1 VLNRKSQVYTHI
13 SVYHMMSTPSFTR
26 LVLIFLILSNLLVN
40 TIMTSGVKEM
50 KGTKIDPYDIAVS
63 IIYDTKTKEQLV
75 KTNKENEI
83 IYLYHKGY
91 WEHRGTIPIIK
102 TLIQSLLKGI
112 TTKHKVR
119 EVLGHIRRETYFDP
133 KEIEENRKYLCL
145 ENCVY
150 DLDAGK
156 TLPHSPDIFA
166 TVKLPINYDSSIPTT
181 EIEKYVATLVKKS
194 DILKLQEH
202 LGDILSP
209 HTETKKLIYL
219 WGDKDSGKTTLNRI
233 LQEIIGEH
241 NYCSLSLKQLTDK
254 FTNFGIYGKIANICS
269 EMPYKLSNSNL
280 ELLKTLTGGDTITI
294 QQKFKPAFE
303 YRPIIKHIFGA
314 NGIPHIDLKYADDAL
329 YGRFDFIFFPNRFKP
344 DATFISRYTT
354 ERMKSAWLNWLI
366 QGYERLKANHWIITR
381 HLSVKQVEKLFR
393 DAVLGEDLFLTWLMK
408 NYTASVGAYIDK
420 SVMFKDYC
428 KILTKLSPEYC
439 YTYEVFCRRV
449 LGNPIISIGS
459 ARKVIKGKQEQVFT
473 GIKKR

>member
-1 VLNRKSQVYTHI
+1 VLERNLHFFTHI
-13 SVYHMMSTPSFTR
+13 SVYHMMSIDKFTK
-26 LVLIFLILSNLLVN
+26 LVLIFLVLSNLLVN

-102 TLIQSLLKGI
+102 TLIQNLLKGI

-166 TVKLPINYDSSIPTT
+166 TVKLPITYDSSIPTT
-181 EIEKYVATLVKKS
+181 EIEKYIATLVKKS
-194 DILKLQEH
+194 DIPKLQEH

-233 LQEIIGEH
+233 IQEIIGEH

-329 YGRFDFIFFPNRFKP
+329 YGRFDFIFFPNTFKP
-344 DATFISRYTT
+344 NATIVTRYTT

-366 QGYERLKANHWIITR
+366 QGYERLKANDWIITR

-393 DAVLGEDLFLTWLMK
+393 DAVLGEDKFLKWLFN
-408 NYTASVGAYIDK
+408 NYTASTGSYVVKTEMYKEYDK
-420 SVMFKDYC
+420 HST
-428 KILTKLSPEYC
+428 KIAPEY
-439 YTYEVFCRRV
+439 YYGYEVFCKKV
-449 LGNPIISIGS
+449 LSNPIFPVSSG
-459 ARKVIKGKQEQVFT
+459 RKVIKGKQVQVFT